1 MKTSTQAIPE
11 HHRIPRHIAV
21 IMDGNGRWA
30 KKRFIPRVME
40 HKKNLDTLENLYA
53 ECSATGVDM
62 T

>member
-30 KKRFIPRVME
+30 KNVLCR
-40 HKKNLDTLENLYA
+40 A
-53 ECSATGVDM
+53 
-62 T
+62 